1 MKLLMEKEDWVFV
14 RMGLI
19 FELGIKEIEKRIN
32 F

>member
-14 RMGLI
+14 CMGLI